1 MLMVDLAAPEQPDAL
16 SMQLGTHTR
25 IQRFRGLEIH
35 ALAAEEAPL
44 VMLELG
50 RLREKEFRAAGAG
63 RNLPRDLDELDYGP
77 QAYTQ
82 LLAWDP
88 EARQIVAAYRYL
100 ICADLLPSPGFQ
112 ALRTA
117 RLFSFKSSLENEFLP
132 YSVELGRSFVNRGAK
147 KAYMGLFA
155 AWVGLG
161 ALVREYP
168 FLRYFYGNFTL
179 YQSYSRRAASHIL
192 SFLEA
197 QHSPER
203 PLLMPRPG
211 LAYARDEDYTE
222 LYRGDYAAARAALD
236 EVLASSRE
244 IIPPILSSY
253 LSAHRGLLYLGTA
266 ADADFGGALE
276 CAILVPSSGLH
287 PKTKA
292 HFLDGYTGE
301 NPQRF
306 IDLRTRSHHAQ
317 KN

>member
-1 MLMVDLAAPEQPDAL
+1 MVELAEPENPDAL
-16 SMQLGTHTR
+16 ALQLGTRTC

-77 QAYTQ
+77 HAYTQ

-88 EARQIVAAYRYL
+88 QAREIVAAYRYL
-100 ICADLLPSPGFQ
+100 ICADLLPEPGLQ

-117 RLFSFKSSLENEFLP
+117 RLFSFRPELESGYLP
-132 YSVELGRSFVNRGAK
+132 YAVELGRSFVNRSAK

-161 ALVREYP
+161 ALAKEYP
-168 FLRYFYGNFTL
+168 FLRYYYGNFTL
-179 YQSYSRRAASHIL
+179 YQSYSRESAAHIL
-192 SFLEA
+192 AFLEA
-197 QHSPER
+197 QHGTPR
-203 PLLMPRPG
+203 PLLEPRPG
-211 LAYARDEDYTE
+211 LAYSRDDDSTG
-222 LYRGDYAAARAALD
+222 LYRGEYAAARA
-236 EVLASSRE
+236 R
-244 IIPPILSSY
+244 
-253 LSAHRGLLYLGTA
+253 RGLVYLGTA

-276 CAILVPSSGLH
+276 CAILVPTEGLH
-287 PKTKA
+287 PKTRA
-292 HFLDGYTGE
+292 HFLDGYVSE

-306 IDLRTRSHHAQ
+306 IDLRKRSHHA
-317 KN
+317 

>member
-1 MLMVDLAAPEQPDAL
+1 MVDIAAPESPDAL
-16 SMQLGTHTR
+16 ALQLGTRTR

-88 EARQIVAAYRYL
+88 QAREIVAAYRYL
-100 ICADLLPSPGFQ
+100 ICADLLPEPGLH

-117 RLFSFKSSLENEFLP
+117 RLFSFSSELEGDYLP
-132 YSVELGRSFVNRGAK
+132 HAVELGRSFVNRSAK

-161 ALVREYP
+161 ALAKEYP

-179 YQSYSRRAASHIL
+179 YQSYSRESAADIL
-192 SFLEA
+192 AFLEA
-197 QHSPER
+197 QHGAPR
-203 PLLMPRPG
+203 PLLEPRPG
-211 LAYARDEDYTE
+211 LAYSPAGGYAER
-222 LYRGDYAAARAALD
+222 YRGDYAAARAFLD
-236 EVLASSRE
+236 ASLSSRRE
-244 IIPPILSSY
+244 ILPPILNSY
-253 LSAHRGLLYLGTA
+253 LSAHRGLVYLGTA

-276 CAILVPSSGLH
+276 CAIVVPIEGLH
-287 PKTKA
+287 PKTRA
-292 HFLDGYTGE
+292 HFLDGYTSE

-306 IDLRTRSHHAQ
+306 IDLRTRSHHA
-317 KN
+317 

>member
-1 MLMVDLAAPEQPDAL
+1 MVELAEPENPDAL
-16 SMQLGTHTR
+16 AQQLGTSTR

-35 ALAAEEAPL
+35 VLAAEEAPL

-88 EARQIVAAYRYL
+88 QAREIVAAYRYL
-100 ICADLLPSPGFQ
+100 ICADLLPEPGLS

-117 RLFSFKSSLENEFLP
+117 RLFSFSSELESDYLP
-132 YSVELGRSFVNRGAK
+132 YAVELGRSFVNRSAK

-161 ALVREYP
+161 ALAKEYP
-168 FLRYFYGNFTL
+168 FLRYYYGNFTL
-179 YQSYSRRAASHIL
+179 YQSYTRESAARIL
-192 SFLEA
+192 AFLEA
-197 QHSPER
+197 QHGALR
-203 PLLMPRPG
+203 PLLEPRPG
-211 LAYARDEDYTE
+211 LAYSREENYTG
-222 LYRGDYAAARAALD
+222 LYRGDYAAARALLD
-236 EVLASSRE
+236 EALSSRRE
-244 IIPPILSSY
+244 ILPPILSSY
-253 LSAHRGLLYLGTA
+253 LSAHRGLIYLGTA

-276 CAILVPSSGLH
+276 CAILVPTEGLH
-287 PKTKA
+287 PKTRA
-292 HFLDGYTGE
+292 HFLDGYVSE

-306 IDLRTRSHHAQ
+306 IDLRKRSHHA
-317 KN
+317 